1 MEFMQDPKDSDLSEV
16 HAIEQENEVELWS
29 IKNFKDSISV
39 KHFFKI
45 FFLNETIV
53 GFIVARL
60 IQHECEILNIGV
72 TKSVRKK
79 QVASKLMDALIGECH
94 NKNIK
99 HIFLEVRTSN
109 IPAISLYK
117 KFYFN
122 EIGVRPNYYLTKKG
136 HEDAIIMGRDLP

>member
-1 MEFMQDPKDSDLSEV
+1 MQDPKDEDLNEV

-29 IKNFKDSISV
+29 LKNFQDSILA
-39 KHFFKI
+39 KHFFKL

-60 IQHECEILNIGV
+60 IQHECEILNISV
-72 TKSVRKK
+72 TKSMRNN
-79 QVASKLMDALIGECH
+79 QVASKLMDALIGECN
-94 NKNIK
+94 NKSIK

-109 IPAISLYK
+109 VPAISLYK
-117 KFYFN
+117 KFDFN

-136 HEDAIIMGRDLP
+136 YEDAIIMGRDLS

>member
-1 MEFMQDPKDSDLSEV
+1 MQDPKDEDLNEV
-16 HAIEQENEVELWS
+16 HAIEQENEVKLWS
-29 IKNFKDSISV
+29 IKNFKDSISA

-45 FFLNETIV
+45 FFLNEAIV

-60 IQHECEILNIGV
+60 IQQECEILNIGV
-72 TKSVRKK
+72 TKSMREK
-79 QVASKLMDALIGECH
+79 QVASKLMDALIGECN

-109 IPAISLYK
+109 VPAISMYK
-117 KFYFN
+117 KFDFN

-136 HEDAIIMGRDLP
+136 HEDAVIMGRDLS

>member
-1 MEFMQDPKDSDLSEV
+1 MQDPKNSDLNEIY
-16 HAIEQENEVELWS
+16 AIEQENEVQLWS
-29 IKNFKDSISV
+29 TKNFKDSILA

-45 FFLNETIV
+45 FIFNENIV

-60 IQHECEILNIGV
+60 IQHECEILNVGV
-72 TKSVRKK
+72 TKTMQKK
-79 QVASKLMDALIGECH
+79 QVASKLMDELIGECN

-109 IPAISLYK
+109 IPAINLYK

-122 EIGVRPNYYLTKKG
+122 EIGVRPNYYLLKKG
-136 HEDAIIMGRDLP
+136 HEDAIIMGRDLS

>member
-1 MEFMQDPKDSDLSEV
+1 MEFMQDPKDEDLNEV

-29 IKNFKDSISV
+29 FKNFQDSILA
-39 KHFFKI
+39 KHFFKL
-45 FFLNETIV
+45 FFLNKTIG

-72 TKSVRKK
+72 TKTMRNN
-79 QVASKLMDALIGECH
+79 QVASKLIDALIGECN
-94 NKNIK
+94 NKSIK

-109 IPAISLYK
+109 VPAISLYK
-117 KFYFN
+117 KFDFN

-136 HEDAIIMGRDLP
+136 YEDAIIMGRDLS

>member
-1 MEFMQDPKDSDLSEV
+1 MQDPKDSDLNEI

-29 IKNFKDSISV
+29 LKNFRDSILA

-45 FFLNETIV
+45 YILNKTII

-60 IQHECEILNIGV
+60 IQHEYEILNIGV
-72 TKSVRKK
+72 KKNMRKK
-79 QVASKLMDALIGECH
+79 QVATKLMDALIGECN

-109 IPAISLYK
+109 TPAISMYK
-117 KFYFN
+117 KFDFN
-122 EIGVRPNYYLTKKG
+122 EIGVRTNYYLTLKG
-136 HEDAIIMGRDLP
+136 HEDAVIMGRDLS

>member
-1 MEFMQDPKDSDLSEV
+1 MQDPKNSDLNEIY
-16 HAIEQENEVELWS
+16 AIEQENEVQLWS
-29 IKNFKDSISV
+29 IKNFKDSILA

-45 FFLNETIV
+45 FFFNENIV

-60 IQHECEILNIGV
+60 IQHECEILNVGV
-72 TKSVRKK
+72 TKTMQKK
-79 QVASKLMDALIGECH
+79 QVASNLMDELIGECN

-109 IPAISLYK
+109 IPAINLYK

-136 HEDAIIMGRDLP
+136 HEDAIIMGSDLS

>member
-1 MEFMQDPKDSDLSEV
+1 MQDPKDEDLNEV

-29 IKNFKDSISV
+29 FKNFQDSILA
-39 KHFFKI
+39 KHFFKL
-45 FFLNETIV
+45 FFLNKTIG

-72 TKSVRKK
+72 TKTMRNN
-79 QVASKLMDALIGECH
+79 QVASKLIDALIGECN
-94 NKNIK
+94 NKSIK

-109 IPAISLYK
+109 VPAISLYK
-117 KFYFN
+117 KFDFN

-136 HEDAIIMGRDLP
+136 YEDAIIMGRDLS

>member
-1 MEFMQDPKDSDLSEV
+1 MQDPKNSDVNEIY
-16 HAIEQENEVELWS
+16 AIEQENEVQLWS
-29 IKNFKDSISV
+29 IKNFKDSILA

-45 FFLNETIV
+45 FFFNENIV

-60 IQHECEILNIGV
+60 IQHECEILNVGV
-72 TKSVRKK
+72 TKTMQKK
-79 QVASKLMDALIGECH
+79 QVASKLMDELIGECN

-109 IPAISLYK
+109 IPAINLYK

-122 EIGVRPNYYLTKKG
+122 EIGVRPNYYLTSKG
-136 HEDAIIMGRDLP
+136 HEDAIIMGRDLS

>member
-1 MEFMQDPKDSDLSEV
+1 MEFMQDPKDEDLNEV

-29 IKNFKDSISV
+29 LKNFQDSILA
-39 KHFFKI
+39 KHFFKL

-60 IQHECEILNIGV
+60 IQYECEILNIGV
-72 TKSVRKK
+72 TKSMRNN
-79 QVASKLMDALIGECH
+79 QVASKLMDALIGECN
-94 NKNIK
+94 NKSIK

-109 IPAISLYK
+109 IPASSLYK
-117 KFYFN
+117 KFDFN

-136 HEDAIIMGRDLP
+136 YEDAIIMGRDLS

>member
-1 MEFMQDPKDSDLSEV
+1 MEFMQDPKDEDLNEV

-29 IKNFKDSISV
+29 FKNFQDSILA
-39 KHFFKI
+39 KHFFKL
-45 FFLNETIV
+45 FFLNKTIG

-72 TKSVRKK
+72 TKSMRNN
-79 QVASKLMDALIGECH
+79 QVASKLMDALIGECN
-94 NKNIK
+94 NKSIK

-109 IPAISLYK
+109 VPAISLYK
-117 KFYFN
+117 KFDFN

-136 HEDAIIMGRDLP
+136 YEDAIIMGRDLS

>member
-1 MEFMQDPKDSDLSEV
+1 MQDPKNSDLNEIY
-16 HAIEQENEVELWS
+16 AIEQENEVRLWS
-29 IKNFKDSISV
+29 IKNFKDSILA

-45 FFLNETIV
+45 FIFNENIV

-60 IQHECEILNIGV
+60 IQHECEILNVGV
-72 TKSVRKK
+72 TKTMQKK
-79 QVASKLMDALIGECH
+79 QVASKLMDELIGECN

-109 IPAISLYK
+109 IPAINLYK

-136 HEDAIIMGRDLP
+136 HEDAIIMGRDLS

>member
-1 MEFMQDPKDSDLSEV
+1 MQDPKDSDLNEI

-29 IKNFKDSISV
+29 IKNFKDSISA

-45 FFLNETIV
+45 FILNETIV

-72 TKSVRKK
+72 TKSMRKK
-79 QVASKLMDALIGECH
+79 QAASKLMDVLLAECN

-117 KFYFN
+117 KFDFN
-122 EIGVRPNYYLTKKG
+122 EVGVRPNYYLTKKG
-136 HEDAIIMGRDLP
+136 HEDAVIMGRDLS